1 MQNNHYIINLIVPI
15 VEREI
20 YVRDEPEIPLKS
32 SITKL
37 FVMSYVGQK
46 LSKILKPMHYLWNK
60 ICTETS
66 T

>member
-32 SITKL
+32 SITEL

-60 ICTETS
+60 SCTETS